1 MTHAL
6 YLTMAF
12 AIGIGNAT
20 QLVMLTALARSR
32 GSVEGA
38 FTSLVTTV
46 AGFGVLL
53 AILAWRQGSL
63 SMPVPYD
70 KWPVFLGLALV
81 ATAGSVFIMRGL
93 SGYFVV
99 TGLFALPLLI
109 GTGFLGPRIGIGLFI
124 AAVLAGQLSG
134 AVVYDHIGAF
144 GSDVRRIDGL
154 RALGVLA
161 LVSGVV
167 LIRGVR

>member
-1 MTHAL
+1 MTQAL
-6 YLTMAF
+6 YIAAAF

-46 AGFGVLL
+46 LGFGVVL

-63 SMPVPYD
+63 AMPAPYD
-70 KWPVFLGLALV
+70 RWPVFLALV
-81 ATAGSVFIMRGL
+81 LVFTAGTVFIMRGL
-93 SGYFVV
+93 NGYFVV

-109 GTGFLGPRIGIGLFI
+109 GTGFLGPRIGIGMFI

-144 GSDVRRIDGL
+144 GAEVRRVDGL

-161 LVSGVV
+161 LLSGVV